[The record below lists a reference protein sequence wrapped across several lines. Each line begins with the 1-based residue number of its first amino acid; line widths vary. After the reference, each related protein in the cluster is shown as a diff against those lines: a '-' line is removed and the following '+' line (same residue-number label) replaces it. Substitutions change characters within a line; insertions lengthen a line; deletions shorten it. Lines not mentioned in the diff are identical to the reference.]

1 MARNNSNT
9 YNQQSDFNFTNQ
21 ISDRK
26 NTSYYQI
33 GQNQMNNSYNT
44 GYQYQIQTQTSSYQ
58 VPLKSQISNTVKKQ
72 INQKMP
78 STGKNV

>member
-44 GYQYQIQTQTSSYQ
+44 GYQYQIQTQTSS
-58 VPLKSQISNTVKKQ
+58 
-72 INQKMP
+72 
-78 STGKNV
+78 